1 VNLICVFKDYKVIT
15 RATFLF
21 LCLSCLTVYLNNL
34 RNKSFINQVVLHNDL
49 SNGSYSLNI
58 DQVEKINHKY
68 PSLAHNSIPIATLK
82 SRYYMNEEY
91 FSESNQL
98 LNQGINY
105 HPFLSF
111 SFYLKS
117 ILYINQKKLIEAKNY
132 IKEAYALQPNINII
146 AVLYISL
153 LAEAQDFSELIMIK
167 DDIMNSNDIQI
178 WVYYLNAILETL
190 DKNSSQ
196 DVEDIFQKAIS
207 VFPINESINK
217 LYYQY
222 KTLD

>member
-1 VNLICVFKDYKVIT
+1 MNRV
-15 RATFLF
+15 TFLF

-34 RNKSFINQVVLHNDL
+34 RDKSFIHQVVLHNDL
-49 SNGSYSLNI
+49 TNGLYSLNI

-68 PSLAHNSIPIATLK
+68 PSLSHNSIPIATLK

-98 LNQGINY
+98 LNEGINY
-105 HPFLSF
+105 NPFLSI

-132 IKEAYALQPNINII
+132 IKEAYALQPNINLIV
-146 AVLYISL
+146 VLYISL
-153 LAEAQDFSELIMIK
+153 LAEVQDFSELIMIK
-167 DDIMNSNDIQI
+167 DDIMNSNDIQVWI
-178 WVYYLNAILETL
+178 YYLNAILETL

-196 DVEDIFQKAIS
+196 DVEDVFQKAIFI
-207 VFPINESINK
+207 FPINESINK
-217 LYYQY
+217 LYYKY